1 VKEQSSSP
9 RLKQSIAPFVFGV
22 TFSHTEGI
30 PIAPGFFIQFRGGL
44 SLDDTCRIA
53 AEIGF
58 KGYDL
63 MGPQHW
69 PTLKKYGLIP
79 TMSHLGSA
87 GAIHEGFG
95 SKQMHDKLEASTR
108 AGLKECAAHGVPNI
122 VAMPGPPTG
131 MTYEEGADN
140 TVEFFN
146 RVKAQA
152 EDLGVT
158 ICMEL
163 LNRLDHPNYL
173 FDHAKWGFEVAKRV
187 NSPRVKVLYDI
198 YHAQIQDGDIVRT
211 IRDNISWIGH
221 IHTAGNPGRHQIDDE
236 QELNYRFIARVIAGL
251 QFTGYVGHEYM
262 VREESDPVSCLKEAF
277 EMFDLPLS
285 EQSVGSVAQSAS
297 QG

>member
-1 VKEQSSSP
+1 VTDHSSSSP
-9 RLKQSIAPFVFGV
+9 RLKQCIAPFVFGCS
-22 TFSHTEGI
+22 FSHTEGI
-30 PIAPGFFIQFRGGL
+30 PIAPGFFITFRGGL
-44 SLDDTCRIA
+44 SLDDTCRLA

-69 PTLKKYGLIP
+69 PTLKKYGLTP

-87 GAIHEGFG
+87 GLINEGFG
-95 SKQMHDKLEASTR
+95 SKQMHDKLLASTR
-108 AGLKECAAHGVPNI
+108 AALKECAANGVPNI

-146 RVKAQA
+146 RIKAEA

-163 LNRLDHPNYL
+163 LNRIDHPNYL
-173 FDHAKWGFEVAKRV
+173 FDHAKWGFDVAKRV
-187 NSPRVKVLYDI
+187 NSPREN
-198 YHAQIQDGDIVRT
+198 IQ
-211 IRDNISWIGH
+211 WIGH
-221 IHTAGNPGRHQIDDE
+221 IHTAGNPGRCQLDTE

-285 EQSVGSVAQSAS
+285 KQVQGSAA
-297 QG
+297 